1 MSDVFE
7 LENMAL
13 EDLKELNNQAFY
25 KRKAD
30 EKYAERQA
38 AYNKLCSEFGY
49 NIGYP
54 RQDYACLIWNTL
66 NALTYYTVNQWTPF
80 TPDGKLC
87 DDFLSRIYHPFYN
100 FNYADS
106 TDWCTCLFYSFKADP
121 GDHNLYFIGTLIMAD
136 QTKQVVPVLVD
147 NFTLDVV
154 RRVLLHNDRTDEIE
168 KADLAVIHDKRDN
181 WSRSRYDQFVD
192 LLIEIKRLRLSDL
205 PGRSTD
211 YRYCSIV
218 INRLYYVYEIED
230 GQAKLL
236 GDADNELMRDLRFE
250 HTAYSN
256 NPWCL
261 RMAVK
266 PPFAELKADMN
277 IVLPLLRYL
286 TMGDKNTFDNLAK
299 DFVHYIMIP
308 GFKRRNTM
316 VSGDLD
322 KLNKWVGLINSMAY
336 CVELSNMGPAF
347 LDKSTAQD
355 AIELLLNGK
364 DYCPDKDSYIPF
376 NTNIFTHVYYLCSK
390 DEQPKEMDKGNKY
403 IHLEFKYGGEYYN
416 LTQPGQ
422 HELIWLAQLF
432 FAHGWHLINK
442 AEQSHKVRTRN
453 IEKEFI
459 ERFLC
464 KDGTYV
470 VDGSECLNQDG
481 TPHLIRLPL
490 ALVYELYKSYAGK
503 EKQTKPI
510 SDTQLREMLE
520 HTYSFSYSTQK
531 ATKTDIEYISR
542 ELRPFMDKSGINFD
556 EKWVQPSGKKV
567 LECTVNDEFW
577 HALTAPSTASEAV
590 YTEFESFDK
599 FVNEVYSRYQ
609 NMFIYNTAL
618 LPEPQPPVFGSQY
631 MK

>member
-1 MSDVFE
+1 MSDVVE
-7 LENMAL
+7 LKEMTF

-49 NIGYP
+49 NVGYP

-66 NALTYYTVNQWTPF
+66 NVLTYYTVNQWTPF

-87 DDFLSRIYHPFYN
+87 DDFLSRIYHLFLNNSYKN
-100 FNYADS
+100 ND
-106 TDWCTCLFYSFKADP
+106 DWLGFLFYSFDVGP
-121 GDHNLYFIGTLIMAD
+121 GDHNLYFIGKLLVAEHGAQDVPI
-136 QTKQVVPVLVD
+136 VVN

-192 LLIEIKRLRLSDL
+192 LLIEIKRMRLSDL

-211 YRYCSIV
+211 YKYCSIV
-218 INRLYYVYEIED
+218 INGLYYVYEIE
-230 GQAKLL
+230 GGHAKLL
-236 GDADNELMRDLRFE
+236 GDADNELMRNLRLE

-266 PPFAELKADMN
+266 PPVAELKADMN

-355 AIELLLNGK
+355 AIELLLDGK
-364 DYCPDKDSYIPF
+364 DYCPDKNSYIPF
-376 NTNIFTHVYYLCSK
+376 NTNIFTHVYYLCCK

-432 FAHGWHLINK
+432 FAHG
-442 AEQSHKVRTRN
+442 
-453 IEKEFI
+453 
-459 ERFLC
+459 
-464 KDGTYV
+464 
-470 VDGSECLNQDG
+470 
-481 TPHLIRLPL
+481 
-490 ALVYELYKSYAGK
+490 
-503 EKQTKPI
+503 
-510 SDTQLREMLE
+510 
-520 HTYSFSYSTQK
+520 
-531 ATKTDIEYISR
+531 
-542 ELRPFMDKSGINFD
+542 
-556 EKWVQPSGKKV
+556 
-567 LECTVNDEFW
+567 
-577 HALTAPSTASEAV
+577 
-590 YTEFESFDK
+590 
-599 FVNEVYSRYQ
+599 
-609 NMFIYNTAL
+609 
-618 LPEPQPPVFGSQY
+618 
-631 MK
+631 

>member
-1 MSDVFE
+1 MQKGRRHIINCV
-7 LENMAL
+7 
-13 EDLKELNNQAFY
+13 
-25 KRKAD
+25 
-30 EKYAERQA
+30 
-38 AYNKLCSEFGY
+38 
-49 NIGYP
+49 
-54 RQDYACLIWNTL
+54 
-66 NALTYYTVNQWTPF
+66 
-80 TPDGKLC
+80 
-87 DDFLSRIYHPFYN
+87 LSLAIISGIR
-100 FNYADS
+100 DR
-106 TDWCTCLFYSFKADP
+106 T
-121 GDHNLYFIGTLIMAD
+121 
-136 QTKQVVPVLVD
+136 
-147 NFTLDVV
+147 
-154 RRVLLHNDRTDEIE
+154 NDRTDEIE

-211 YRYCSIV
+211 YKYCSIV
-218 INRLYYVYEIED
+218 INRLYYVYEIE
-230 GQAKLL
+230 GGHAKLL

-250 HTAYSN
+250 HKSYSN

-266 PPFAELKADMN
+266 PPVAELKADMN

-336 CVELSNMGPAF
+336 CVELSNMGHAF

-355 AIELLLNGK
+355 AIELLMDGK
-364 DYCPDKDSYIPF
+364 DYCPDKNSYIPF

-422 HELIWLAQLF
+422 HELIWIAQLF

-442 AEQSHKVRTRN
+442 AEQSHKDRTRN

-490 ALVYELYKSYAGK
+490 ALVYELYKAYASK

-567 LECTVNDEFW
+567 LECTVNDEF
-577 HALTAPSTASEAV
+577 
-590 YTEFESFDK
+590 
-599 FVNEVYSRYQ
+599 
-609 NMFIYNTAL
+609 
-618 LPEPQPPVFGSQY
+618 
-631 MK
+631 